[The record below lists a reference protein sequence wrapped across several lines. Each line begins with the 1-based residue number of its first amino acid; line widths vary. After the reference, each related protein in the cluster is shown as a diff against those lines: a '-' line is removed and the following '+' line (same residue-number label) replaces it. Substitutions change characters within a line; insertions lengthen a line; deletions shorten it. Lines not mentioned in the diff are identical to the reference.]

1 MNRLRKILQDI
12 LYAET
17 TPSTFLK
24 PETKRGKECTDLLY
38 SPKCMYR
45 TRLHRQCYLMRA
57 LIERLHLANLQ
68 RQ

>member
-17 TPSTFLK
+17 TPWTFPK

-38 SPKCMYR
+38 SPKC
-45 TRLHRQCYLMRA
+45 T
-57 LIERLHLANLQ
+57 ERVYTVIAIL
-68 RQ
+68 

>member
-17 TPSTFLK
+17 TPWTFPM

-38 SPKCMYR
+38 SPKC
-45 TRLHRQCYLMRA
+45 T
-57 LIERLHLANLQ
+57 ERVYTVNAIL
-68 RQ
+68 